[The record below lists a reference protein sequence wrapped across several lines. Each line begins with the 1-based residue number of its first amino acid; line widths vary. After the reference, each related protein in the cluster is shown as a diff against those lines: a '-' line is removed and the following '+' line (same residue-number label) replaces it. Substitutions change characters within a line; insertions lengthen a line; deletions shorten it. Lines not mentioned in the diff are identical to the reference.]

1 MGNKFESLKEVN
13 NFSEI
18 SNQYNALICDIWGV
32 IHNGQELFP
41 GINEC
46 LLNFKKLNNVV
57 ILLSNA
63 PRPSSYVSSVL
74 DKLGFK
80 DECYDGII
88 TSGDLTK
95 KSLDEKIFGENCY
108 HIGPERDLNI
118 FEGTNVNRV
127 DFINSDFD
135 PEDKIGRRALY
146 GQRSDNVS

>member
-95 KSLDEKIFGENCY
+95 KSLNEKIFGENCY
-108 HIGPERDLNI
+108 HIGPQRDLSLI
-118 FEGTNVNRV
+118 H
-127 DFINSDFD
+127 I
-135 PEDKIGRRALY
+135 
-146 GQRSDNVS
+146 